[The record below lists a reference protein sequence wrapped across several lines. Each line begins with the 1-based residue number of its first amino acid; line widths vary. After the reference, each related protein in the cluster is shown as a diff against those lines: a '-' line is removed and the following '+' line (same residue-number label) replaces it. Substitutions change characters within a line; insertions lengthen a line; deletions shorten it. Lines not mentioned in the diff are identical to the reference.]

1 MIRFTSTSRYSFG
14 IAKKGTFIRRSA
26 GMNIQDRSTLMRLGL
41 LQ

>member
-14 IAKKGTFIRRSA
+14 IAKKGTFIRRYA
-26 GMNIQDRSTLMRLGL
+26 GMNIQNRPALMRLGL

>member
-14 IAKKGTFIRRSA
+14 IAKRGTFARRSA
-26 GMNIQDRSTLMRLGL
+26 GMNILDRSTLIRMGL

>member
-14 IAKKGTFIRRSA
+14 IAKRGTFARRSA
-26 GMNIQDRSTLMRLGL
+26 GMNIQDRSTLIRMGL